1 MAEQKSEK
9 MFQAYTALRYV
20 LIFIPASYLGSIVG
34 MSFLAEKEAFFAV
47 GFATLLVF
55 VVASLRYAW
64 TEAVGFLWWAVLAFC
79 LGSLHAPVSPK
90 SIPPQGNY
98 AYVIEPARETAKTY
112 RCVLQ
117 LESSAENPQKVL
129 AYFQKE
135 ALQNQTLRYGQRLYL
150 QSPFERLQKP
160 TNPHQFDFSAY
171 MARQGIFYQTYASA
185 EDFVLLNGQRGSA
198 FQQNLHKIRE
208 HCLEKLNLVLRDE
221 SDFAVAAALVLGQ
234 KQFLDQDDRQA
245 YAAAGAMHML
255 AVSGMHV
262 GILLLMLKFLLVR
275 VFRQD
280 VKSKLTVFVCI
291 GGVWAFALLTG
302 LSDSVLRASIMFSLL
317 TLSQLLE
324 RPTSTWNTLA
334 VSALLI
340 LTFKPLAWQGIGFQ
354 LSYLAVGGIVYFT
367 PRFQR
372 LLEFKNTILSTVW
385 ELVCVSLA
393 AQLVTSALGI
403 YYFGQFPNYFLL
415 TNIAAIYAA
424 SGSLG
429 FGLLYLLLGAIPY
442 LSEALGFLLAW
453 TIKIFNFIIHGIA
466 SLPFAVFT
474 PLSIHEVQLW
484 GFLVFLAGIA
494 YAFHHYHLRTLRWA
508 LGLMLVLIAFG
519 GYELYEATQSK
530 EAWVFDLSGKPSL
543 TLREGLCAKTL
554 YLPDNKAPLTLENT
568 GFSLGGWRQAEP
580 ITEHRFSSL
589 AEDSLALEV
598 KEKTFIYSWKNKIYW
613 LGKYAP
619 YPEECEAYKPD
630 VIICQY
636 PPKKALPPEVQIIA
650 LRKGWEENTAE
661 NVHIVEEE
669 GALSIQ

>member
-1 MAEQKSEK
+1 MLHVFA
-9 MFQAYTALRYV
+9 ALRY
-20 LIFIPASYLGSIVG
+20 LLFFIPASYLGGIWGVKLFSESQGFIFIG
-34 MSFLAEKEAFFAV
+34 IATFFYL
-47 GFATLLVF
+47 TLSLLYYQWSKVMG
-55 VVASLRYAW
+55 VV
-64 TEAVGFLWWAVLAFC
+64 WWGLLGFC
-79 LGSLHAPVSPK
+79 LGAQHAPTVKELSPQ
-90 SIPPQGNY
+90 PTWY
-98 AYVIEPARETAKTY
+98 AYVLEPPRETAKTY
-112 RCVLQ
+112 RCILHT
-117 LESSAENPQKVL
+117 ETPNAEAVGGQKIL
-129 AYFQKE
+129 AYFAKD
-135 ALQNQTLRYGQRLYL
+135 ALQGQELRYGQRLYVHSAL
-150 QSPFERLQKP
+150 ERLEAPK
-160 TNPHQFDFSAY
+160 NPAQFDFSAY
-171 MARQGIFYQTYASA
+171 MAQQEVFYRAYIEAG
-185 EDFVLLNGQRGSA
+185 DFVFLDGQSGNT
-198 FQQNLHKIRE
+198 FQQALHHIRD
-208 HCLEKLNLVLRDE
+208 HCLEKLRDVLKDE

-372 LLEFKNTILSTVW
+372 LLEFKSTILSTVW

-429 FGLLYLLLGAIPY
+429 FGLLYLLMGSIPFVH
-442 LSEALGFLLAW
+442 EVLGFLLVW

-466 SLPFAVFT
+466 NLPFAVFT

-494 YAFHHYHLRTLRWA
+494 YAFHYYHLRSLRWA
-508 LGLMLVLIAFG
+508 LGLMLALIAFG
-519 GYELYEATQSK
+519 GYELYEATQK
-530 EAWVFDLSGKPSL
+530 NEIWVFDLSGNPSL
-543 TLREGLCAKTL
+543 TLREGLSAKTL
-554 YLPDNKAPLTLENT
+554 YLPSKKAPLALENT

-589 AEDSLALEV
+589 AEDSTALEV
-598 KEKTFIYSWKNKIYW
+598 KENTFLYSWKNKIYW

-636 PPKKALPPEVQIIA
+636 PPKKVLPPEVQIIS

-661 NVHIVEEE
+661 NLYVVEKE